1 MNVKVEVICIGN
13 ELLIGKT
20 LNTNAH
26 WLSKRA
32 TSSGADVNRV
42 TVVKDDIS
50 EIATALREA
59 LCRRPRFII
68 TTGGLGP
75 TFDDKTLEGI
85 AKGLNRK
92 LEVSSEALKMVREKY
107 ETLLKQKKIDKIEM
121 TPSRMKMATFP
132 RRTHA
137 LHNPVGTAPGMVADV
152 KQTSVIALPGVP
164 PEMEAIFEESI
175 VPMLKKQVGK
185 LAFFEISIYLDGIM
199 ESTLAPLIDKAMHDN
214 PHVYVKSHVY
224 TKNVSQ
230 VEGKKSHIELHFS
243 TTAEN
248 RKTAEDR
255 LNSAVVQ
262 LTNLVQKNGGK
273 VKRTET
279 GETQ

>member
-26 WLSKRA
+26 WLAKRA

-42 TVVKDDIS
+42 TVVKDDLS

-92 LEVSSEALKMVREKY
+92 LEVNSEALRMIREKY

-121 TPSRMKMATFP
+121 TPSRVKMATFP
-132 RRTHA
+132 RRTHP
-137 LHNPVGTAPGMVADV
+137 LRNPVGTAPGMIADV

-164 PEMEAIFEESI
+164 PEMEAIFDES
-175 VPMLKKQVGK
+175 VAPMLKKEAGE
-185 LAFFEISIYLDGIM
+185 LGFFEASIYVGGVM
-199 ESTLAPLIDKAMHDN
+199 ESSLAPLIDKVMHDN
-214 PHVYVKSHVY
+214 PLVYLKSHVY
-224 TKNVSQ
+224 TKSPPQ

-243 TTAEN
+243 TTN
-248 RKTAEDR
+248 RDRFTAKIS
-255 LNSAVVQ
+255 LNKAMAQMSE
-262 LTNLVQKNGGK
+262 LVQENGG
-273 VKRTET
+273 TTSIAET
-279 GETQ
+279 S

>member
-20 LNTNAH
+20 LNTNAR
-26 WLSKRA
+26 WLAQRA
-32 TSSGADVNRV
+32 TSLGADLNRV
-42 TVVKDDIS
+42 TVVKDDIF

-92 LEVSSEALKMVREKY
+92 LEANKEALRMVRKKY
-107 ETLLKQKKIDKIEM
+107 ETLSKQKKIDKIEM
-121 TPSRMKMATFP
+121 TPSRVKMATFP

-164 PEMEAIFEESI
+164 PEMEAIFDES
-175 VPMLKKQVGK
+175 VASMLKKEAGE
-185 LAFFEISIYLDGIM
+185 LEFFEASMYIRGIM
-199 ESTLAPLIDKAMHDN
+199 ESSLAPLIDKVMHEN
-214 PHVYVKSHVY
+214 PSVYLKSHVYVKSRP
-224 TKNVSQ
+224 Q
-230 VEGKKSHIELHFS
+230 IEGKKSRIELHFS
-243 TTAEN
+243 TTNKDCLTAKKSLKKAMAQMAKLIQEN
-248 RKTAEDR
+248 GGTTSTAET
-255 LNSAVVQ
+255 SW
-262 LTNLVQKNGGK
+262 
-273 VKRTET
+273 E
-279 GETQ
+279 